1 MVAGVV
7 DCVIG
12 SPHRG
17 NTRPFGL
24 EQVECG
30 EALRRFHPEAGE
42 EDIEIRAEALG
53 RHEISPSAALS
64 SSLVITAYMKS
75 TTRSSLPDLTG
86 ALHMELFEQPE
97 KSIYRIAVI
106 LSEAKNLLSSH

>member
-1 MVAGVV
+1 MVARVPEFGR
-7 DCVIG
+7 G
-12 SPHRG
+12 APHRG
-17 NTRPFGL
+17 NARARGV
-24 EQVECG
+24 EQVKGG
-30 EALRRFHPEAGE
+30 EALGRFPPEAGE